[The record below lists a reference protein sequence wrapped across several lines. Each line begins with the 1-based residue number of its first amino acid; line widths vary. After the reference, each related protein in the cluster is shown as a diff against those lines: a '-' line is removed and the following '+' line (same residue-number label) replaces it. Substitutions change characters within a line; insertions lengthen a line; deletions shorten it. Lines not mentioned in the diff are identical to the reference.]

1 MRSRMDRY
9 GNASLDDVSSSRS
22 KKNKDLYNSVGSNTR
37 YTTFTDVRDANKIE
51 LDKNIKNYNTREGY
65 QKVKDFYGYTREPD
79 VKQELDEFN
88 YWYQDRD
95 NKVYD
100 INSVINEAKRNRKDS
115 DELES
120 KRKLKNDEYNILSNM
135 DREELEKYLEEK
147 KNSTRPD
154 KEELKEIINT
164 ITSKTLCGE
173 IDQETGVN
181 LLSDLM
187 ATQVQD
193 KVLPNNNEVEDNK
206 TMTLDKN
213 VDLREAAR
221 KLEEKIERDRAEG
234 KSSKIFKDMDD
245 EFYTRSMDLSDKDF
259 DMDDEL
265 VRDLKPRV
273 PIVIKILLTL
283 VLVALVGLLVFFV
296 IKSF

>member
-9 GNASLDDVSSSRS
+9 GNSSLDDVSSSRS
-22 KKNKDLYNSVGSNTR
+22 KKNRDLYNSVGSNTR

-51 LDKNIKNYNTREGY
+51 LDRNIKNYNTREGY
-65 QKVKDFYGYTREPD
+65 QKVKDFYGYTREPEI
-79 VKQELDEFN
+79 KQELDEFN

-100 INSVINEAKRNRKDS
+100 INSVIDEAKRNRKDS

-135 DREELEKYLEEK
+135 DRKELEKYLEEK

-154 KEELKEIINT
+154 REELKEIINT

-193 KVLPNNNEVEDNK
+193 KVLPNNSEVVDNK

-273 PIVIKILLTL
+273 PIVIKVLLTL

>member
-1 MRSRMDRY
+1 MDRY
-9 GNASLDDVSSSRS
+9 GNSSLDDVSSSRS
-22 KKNKDLYNSVGSNTR
+22 KKNRDLYNSVGSNTR

-51 LDKNIKNYNTREGY
+51 LDRNIKNYNTREGY
-65 QKVKDFYGYTREPD
+65 QKVKDFYGYTREPEI
-79 VKQELDEFN
+79 KQELDEFN

-100 INSVINEAKRNRKDS
+100 INSVIDEAKRNRKDS

-135 DREELEKYLEEK
+135 DRKELEKYLEEK

-154 KEELKEIINT
+154 REELKEIINT

-193 KVLPNNNEVEDNK
+193 KVLPNNSEVVDNK

-273 PIVIKILLTL
+273 PIVIKVLLTL